1 MYRTSH
7 WVSFVF
13 TDSRTKSKTTDAMI
27 NEAWLMVEWRL
38 ALCRKSDDITIDL
51 TRCSTSINYGERL
64 RPLINTGKL
73 YFHYF
78 LVVFFFNF
86 KLCNFVTINTC
97 RRNTTFRFLFFNK
110 ILLPMFWPFY
120 IIIRIVWVHEYIH
133 IYTLPNNFKHIY

>member
-1 MYRTSH
+1 
-7 WVSFVF
+7 
-13 TDSRTKSKTTDAMI
+13 MI

-78 LVVFFFNF
+78 LVIFFFNF
-86 KLCNFVTINTC
+86 KLCNFVTIITC
-97 RRNTTFRFLFFNK
+97 RRNTTIHYTFFNK
-110 ILLPMFWPFY
+110 CYYQCYDRFY
-120 IIIRIVWVHEYIH
+120 NYQNCMGSWVYIH
-133 IYTLPNNFKHIY
+133 CTKQFQTHLLVNVKFNLALRN

>member
-1 MYRTSH
+1 
-7 WVSFVF
+7 
-13 TDSRTKSKTTDAMI
+13 MI

-78 LVVFFFNF
+78 LVIFF
-86 KLCNFVTINTC
+86 LISSYV
-97 RRNTTFRFLFFNK
+97 
-110 ILLPMFWPFY
+110 ILLLSLHAGGTLLF
-120 IIIRIVWVHEYIH
+120 IIHFSTNAINNVMTVLYNYQNCMGSWVYIH
-133 IYTLPNNFKHIY
+133 CTKQFQTHLLVNVKFNLALRN

>member
-1 MYRTSH
+1 
-7 WVSFVF
+7 
-13 TDSRTKSKTTDAMI
+13 MI

-78 LVVFFFNF
+78 LVIFFNF

-97 RRNTTFRFLFFNK
+97 RRNTTFRFIFFQQNTFTNVMTV
-110 ILLPMFWPFY
+110 LYNYQNCMGS
-120 IIIRIVWVHEYIH
+120 WVYTYIH
-133 IYTLPNNFKHIY
+133 FTKQFQTHLLVNVKFNLALRN

>member
-1 MYRTSH
+1 
-7 WVSFVF
+7 
-13 TDSRTKSKTTDAMI
+13 MI

-78 LVVFFFNF
+78 LVIFF
-86 KLCNFVTINTC
+86 LISSYV
-97 RRNTTFRFLFFNK
+97 
-110 ILLPMFWPFY
+110 ILLLSLHAGGTLLF
-120 IIIRIVWVHEYIH
+120 IIHFSTNAITNVMTVLYNYQNCMGSWVYTYIH
-133 IYTLPNNFKHIY
+133 FTKQFQTHLLDNVKFNLALRN